1 MGFDRRTFLKITAG
15 AGAGIMVTPV
25 PWKLLDDVSIWSQN
39 WSWIPV
45 PARGASTYA
54 EVFSKMDPFGVPM
67 KIRKVGDL
75 PVRVLPL
82 PAHPLG
88 GGLSPLSIAE
98 VQMLY
103 SPGRLRRPLLRGAD
117 GKLAEIS
124 WPQASKKLQDELKKA
139 GGKTAFISGDE
150 TSSVTEVLSAFANA
164 LGSADMY
171 LMPSEAQSAAKAAEL
186 MGIDAR
192 LGYDIEQ
199 SDHLLA
205 IGANI
210 LENWGTVLRN
220 RRVFAKS
227 RPHSFRKSGSDREET
242 SDRVSLVYAGP
253 VQNNTAAVA
262 VDWLPI
268 YPGTEGILALGIANM
283 LILAGKTA
291 PARDFEEFKTL
302 ASAYTPEKI
311 AELTGVDGK
320 KLEAEVARLLGAQKP
335 LLIVGSAAGGGAA
348 PIMAGVAVN
357 ALLGNIN
364 EPGGL
369 VLLPK
374 AAKVLKGASSLA
386 EIHRNDL
393 TKFFERGEKPALLLI
408 HEANPVFALPDARAC
423 AEALKAVPFK
433 VCFST
438 FMDETA
444 ALCDLVLPLGMGLE
458 RLDDVETPYGSG
470 KIGYCISTAVG
481 RPNAGVL
488 NTANVVLNIARRLG
502 NDLGFELYA
511 DILRAKAGLHGKSD
525 FDPMAGGFAAESA
538 ERAKTGAF
546 SFRPEVLDKALAP
559 DKPQG
564 KLRLA
569 VYDRAS
575 LGTAKTG
582 IPPYNNKTL
591 RADELAGRLMSV
603 LLNRATAARNNLAD
617 GDKVS
622 LEAGGRKISARVR
635 VFEGIIDDTAGV
647 CRGFGHT
654 ALDEFSRDK
663 GANVMEVVRPVSEP
677 ETGLSFWAKAGVDIN
692 KA

>member
-1 MGFDRRTFLKITAG
+1 MKIAAG
-15 AGAGIMVTPV
+15 ASAGIMVTPV

-67 KIRKVGDL
+67 KIRKVGGL

-82 PAHPLG
+82 PEHPLG

-117 GKLAEIS
+117 GKLTEIS
-124 WPQASKKLQDELKKA
+124 WPQASKKLQDELKNA
-139 GGKTAFISGDE
+139 GGKAAFISGDE

-164 LGSADMY
+164 LGSEDMY

-205 IGANI
+205 VGANI

-220 RRVFAKS
+220 RRVFANS
-227 RPHSFRKSGSDREET
+227 RPHSFRKDGGEET
-242 SDRVSLVYAGP
+242 GDSLSLVYAGP

-262 VDWLPI
+262 GAWLPV
-268 YPGTEGILALGIANM
+268 YPGTEGILALGMANM
-283 LILAGKTA
+283 LIEAGKTVA
-291 PARDFEEFKTL
+291 ARDFEEFKAL
-302 ASAYTPEKI
+302 ASAYTPEKT

-320 KLEAEVARLLGAQKP
+320 KLEAEVARLLTAQKP
-335 LLIVGSAAGGGAA
+335 LLIVGSSAGGGAG

-364 EPGGL
+364 KPGGL

-374 AAKVLKGASSLA
+374 AAKVLKGASDLA
-386 EIHRNDL
+386 EIYRNDL
-393 TKFFERGEKPALLLI
+393 IKFFEREEKPALLLI
-408 HEANPVFALPDARAC
+408 HEANPAFALPNAQAC
-423 AEALKAVPFK
+423 AAALKAVPFK

-444 ALCDLVLPLGMGLE
+444 ALCDLILPLGMGLE

-481 RPNAGVL
+481 RPDAGVL
-488 NTANVVLNIARRLG
+488 NTANVILNIARRLG
-502 NDLGFELYA
+502 KDLGFELYA
-511 DILRAKAGLHGKSD
+511 DILKAKAGLYGKGG
-525 FDPMAGGFAAESA
+525 DPLAGGFAVESA
-538 ERAKTGAF
+538 ERAEAGAF
-546 SFRPEVLDKALAP
+546 SFRPEVLGKALAP
-559 DKPQG
+559 DEARG

-569 VYDRAS
+569 VYGRAS
-575 LGTAKTG
+575 LGTDKTG

-591 RADELAGRLMSV
+591 RADELAGSLMSV

-622 LEAGGRKISARVR
+622 LESGGGKIVARVR
-635 VFEGIIDDTAGV
+635 VFEGIINDTAGV

-663 GANVMEVVRPVSEP
+663 GANVMEVVRPVPEP
-677 ETGLSFWAKAGVDIN
+677 ETGLNFWAKAGVDIK